1 MGFYGNITNAST
13 TNLVFDRTYG
23 SKYAL
28 MSSMKADN
36 LFLARYALVEYE
48 YDDSNGEVYDK
59 FYWDGIENTSNNIL
73 LYKASNKKVTIKLG
87 TEADPAYPHK
97 AFNGQAEGIVLRN
110 QIVIGKYSSN
120 KMAFFRCVGSTSDE
134 SARFTQIVATD
145 ASVYERNQTIDKLIY
160 NEPKGFDSTAW
171 QKLYDSNTN
180 EEIYLNIASLNSVVP
195 EFQVSA
201 DPPTSLPNL
210 PHFSANSGGVFYDLH
225 MQPQWGFRVGQAED
239 KEKSDEKTKWTKHS
253 ISNYGDSIVQY
264 YYNEEEAKWQPVYSY
279 TTEEDQ
285 MKVSADI
292 YYNAAGFDPLVRTY
306 DEDSDNHIN
315 VLPTGSSENKYV
327 THGSAAGKTAKDIQ
341 ELRISL
347 PIIGNI
353 VCKLWDLIHG
363 ENRDDSETTSLQ
375 GRLNSFNNL
384 EENAIPV
391 VKDNIISSGKLQ
403 GDTWITPH
411 ITTNDNDNEIE
422 YLVMV
427 EHNNPDST
435 LENLTV
441 IGGND
446 SKDEETT
453 LNFGEGIVLPRIS
466 YDKKGHIQ
474 SSYEFNY
481 ILPTLSLVS
490 EENNKGEILSDLS
503 FVSQNGEGKFTKSY
517 SYVGDLLL
525 NGYVLADSYEDT
537 SLSES
542 DNVNT
547 AFAKLQYQI
556 NTKTSSD
563 NTKFGVIDQSI
574 NNVNERINSL
584 DYTDTAKD
592 NEYVSAVNQV
602 DGVVSVSRVALPEIY
617 NSSVN
622 FTYGTEGENKQN
634 IPWLFTKTSEI
645 ETNTNSALT
654 AISDM
659 DYNDTQENSYVSGIT
674 QTNGKIS
681 VSYTLFP
688 NIYNAESQFSYGEE
702 QSETTMT
709 IPGLFT
715 TVYNLNK
722 VIDDLDYVEANS
734 NENEYIY
741 SVSQNNGKIS
751 CSKKTLPEIYNSSTT
766 FEYAENNPKTIGQW
780 FELVKELEGKI
791 NTLET
796 QLTSANNQITNL
808 NNAIANLTAR
818 VDALENPIEE
828 TPPVEEGG
836 EETPTE

>member
-28 MSSMKADN
+28 MNSMKADN
-36 LFLARYALVEYE
+36 LFLSRYALVEYE
-48 YDDSNGEVYDK
+48 YDDSNGEVYDS
-59 FYWDGIENTSNNIL
+59 FYWDGVDNTSNNIV
-73 LYKASNKKVTIKLG
+73 LYRASNKKEIIELG
-87 TEADPAYPHK
+87 TEADPVYSHK
-97 AFNGQAEGIVLRN
+97 ALNGQADGIVLKN
-110 QIVIGKYSSN
+110 QIVIGKYSPN
-120 KMAFFRCVGSTSDE
+120 KIAFFRCAGSTSDG
-134 SARFTQIVATD
+134 SARFTQIVATN

-160 NEPKGFDSTAW
+160 NEPRGFDSTAW

-201 DPPTSLPNL
+201 DPPTSLPDL

-239 KEKSDEKTKWTKHS
+239 KEKSDEKTKWIKHS
-253 ISNYGDSIVQY
+253 ISSYGDSISTQ
-264 YYNEEEAKWQPVYSY
+264 YYNEDTEKWRSVSGVPEE
-279 TTEEDQ
+279 EQ

-292 YYNAAGFDPLVRTY
+292 YYNAAGFDPLTRVY
-306 DEDSDNHIN
+306 DEESDNHIN

-347 PIIGNI
+347 PIIGNM

-391 VKDNIISSGKLQ
+391 VKGNIISSGKLQ
-403 GDTWITPH
+403 GDTWITPQVA
-411 ITTNDNDNEIE
+411 TNENG
-422 YLVMV
+422 YWVMV

-435 LENLTV
+435 PENLTV
-441 IGGND
+441 MGGNNSED
-446 SKDEETT
+446 KGVT
-453 LNFGEGIVLPRIS
+453 LNFGEEIILPRIS

-481 ILPTLSLVS
+481 TLPNLSLES
-490 EENNKGEILSDLS
+490 KENNEGEILSDLS
-503 FVSQNGEGKFTKSY
+503 FDESTNGEGKFIKTY

-525 NGYVLADSYEDT
+525 NGYALTDSYET
-537 SLSES
+537 VSLLES

-556 NTKTSSD
+556 NTKTSND
-563 NTKFGVIDQSI
+563 NTKFGTIDQSI
-574 NNVNERINSL
+574 NNVNERINNL
-584 DYTDTAKD
+584 DYTDTAE
-592 NEYVSAVNQV
+592 NNNYVSAVNQI
-602 DGVVSVSRVALPEIY
+602 DGVISVSRVALPEIY

-622 FTYGTEGENKQN
+622 FIYDTEENKQN
-634 IPWLFTKTSEI
+634 IPWLFTKTFDI
-645 ETNTNSALT
+645 ETKTNSALT
-654 AISDM
+654 AISNM
-659 DYNDTQENSYVSGIT
+659 DYNATQENSYVSGIT
-674 QTNGKIS
+674 QTDGKIS
-681 VSYTLFP
+681 VSYTIFP
-688 NIYNAESQFSYGEE
+688 NIYNAESQFHYGEE

-709 IPGLFT
+709 IPSLFT

-722 VIDDLDYVEANS
+722 TINDLDYIETNP
-734 NENEYIY
+734 NQNEYIY
-741 SVSQNNGKIS
+741 SINQDNGKIS
-751 CSKKTLPEIYNSSTT
+751 CLKQTLPEIYNSSTT
-766 FEYAENNPKTIGQW
+766 FEYAENTQKTIKEW
-780 FELVKELEGKI
+780 FELVKNLEGKI

-796 QLTSANNQITNL
+796 QLANANNTITNL
-808 NNAIANLTAR
+808 TTR
-818 VDALENPIEE
+818 VEVLENLVEE

>member
-23 SKYAL
+23 SKYTL
-28 MSSMKADN
+28 MNSMKADN
-36 LFLARYALVEYE
+36 LFLARYALIEYD
-48 YDDSNGEVYDK
+48 YDDSNSEVYDK
-59 FYWDGIENTSNNIL
+59 FYWDGVDNDSNNIL
-73 LYKASNKKVTIKLG
+73 LYKASNKEVTIKLG
-87 TEADPAYPHK
+87 TEADPVYSHK
-97 AFNGQAEGIVLRN
+97 ALNGQTEGIVLKN

-120 KMAFFRCVGSTSDE
+120 KIAFFNCVGSMPDG
-134 SARFTQIVATD
+134 SAKFKQIVATN
-145 ASVYERNQTIDKLIY
+145 ASAYERNQTVDKLIY

-180 EEIYLNIASLNSVVP
+180 EEVYLNIANLNSVVP
-195 EFQVSA
+195 DFKVSA

-210 PHFSANSGGVFYDLH
+210 PHFSANSGGNFYDLH

-292 YYNAAGFDPLVRTY
+292 YYNAAGFDPLIRTY
-306 DEDSDNHIN
+306 DKDSDNHIN
-315 VLPTGSSENKYV
+315 ILPTGSSENKYV

-391 VKDNIISSGKLQ
+391 VKENIISNGKLQ
-403 GDTWITPH
+403 GDTWITPYVA
-411 ITTNDNDNEIE
+411 TNENGHQIII
-422 YLVMV
+422 
-427 EHNNPDST
+427 EHNAPSQENPA
-435 LENLTV
+435 V

-446 SKDEETT
+446 SEDKKTI
-453 LNFGEGIVLPRIS
+453 LNFGEEIILPRIS
-466 YDKKGHIQ
+466 YDEKGHIQ
-474 SSYEFNY
+474 SSYEFSY
-481 ILPTLSLVS
+481 TLPELSLTS
-490 EENNKGEILSDLS
+490 QEDNEGEILSDLS
-503 FVSQNGEGKFTKSY
+503 FVSEEGEGKFTKTY

-525 NGYVLADSYEDT
+525 NGYVLADSYDT
-537 SLSES
+537 VPLSEN

-556 NTKTSSD
+556 NTKTSNDSTRFD
-563 NTKFGVIDQSI
+563 DIDQSI
-574 NNVNERINSL
+574 EDVNKRIDDL
-584 DYTDTAKD
+584 DCTDATEANK
-592 NEYVSAVNQV
+592 YVSAVSQEG
-602 DGVVSVSRVALPEIY
+602 GVISVSKVALPEIY

-622 FTYGTEGENKQN
+622 FVYDTENKQN

-645 ETNTNSALT
+645 ETKTNSALT
-654 AISDM
+654 AISNM
-659 DYNDTQENSYVSGIT
+659 DYNVTQANSYVSGIT
-674 QTNGKIS
+674 QTDGKIN
-681 VSYTLFP
+681 VSYTTFP

-702 QSETTMT
+702 QSQTTMT

-715 TVYNLNK
+715 TVYNLSK
-722 VIDDLDYVEANS
+722 TIDNLDYVETES
-734 NENEYIY
+734 KDNEYIY
-741 SVSQNNGKIS
+741 SIKQDNGKIS
-751 CSKKTLPEIYNSSTT
+751 CSKKALPEIYNSSTT
-766 FEYAENNPKTIGQW
+766 FEYAENNPKTIEQW

-796 QLTSANNQITNL
+796 QLASANDQITNL
-808 NNAIANLTAR
+808 TER
-818 VDALENPIEE
+818 VNVLENPVEE